1 MRRFPQPSSPPLTSI
16 CRRTSALRS
25 SLQFP
30 SASPFPSSDP
40 ALPGCKPGLHPM
52 GAESR
57 ARRPAEVPS
66 RRREPPSAQRPGA
79 LPGFCGDVAR
89 AVQAACGR
97 ATAPRRVS
105 GGEPVRLG
113 GRLGIP
119 KGRAPWESQV
129 VLQAGRARRRSR
141 AAGLW
146 RARRPP
152 APPSRH
158 PHKTREGHPAFAQM
172 AAPAFAKAPPP
183 AGGRAIRHPSDA
195 SRACIRARPDQTTER
210 VRQMGTA
217 ARNARPT
224 FDDISRSRA
233 ERTAAGS
240 AAYPGG
246 MTVRVSYAGE
256 VTLEEA
262 VSHYL
267 AARQNAMEAI
277 GPAKASA

>member
-119 KGRAPWESQV
+119 KGRAPWARV
-129 VLQAGRARRRSR
+129 PGR
-141 AAGLW
+141 
-146 RARRPP
+146 
-152 APPSRH
+152 
-158 PHKTREGHPAFAQM
+158 
-172 AAPAFAKAPPP
+172 AAPAVFGWKALAARMRPVPVRRVVRFGTGSVGRSLLRR
-183 AGGRAIRHPSDA
+183 ALRLRRLRKGGDRSRVLGCGSFRPMAASLAIGRRGARSCGEA
-195 SRACIRARPDQTTER
+195 ARP
-210 VRQMGTA
+210 
-217 ARNARPT
+217 RP
-224 FDDISRSRA
+224 FGR
-233 ERTAAGS
+233 GS
-240 AAYPGG
+240 AAPPRAVRGG
-246 MTVRVSYAGE
+246 AG
-256 VTLEEA
+256 
-262 VSHYL
+262 
-267 AARQNAMEAI
+267 
-277 GPAKASA
+277 GG